1 MSGVYAR
8 NRKQTHFDPVD
19 TAAALQDEITRYI
32 MNEKRIPKRWRQVV
46 GLPLVQMADLI
57 SDLAI
62 DANETWPDEKHI
74 EERRELWRKTIKAC
88 KKLDRKLARAQN
100 TVPSA
105 TAGSMSH
112 RDAYRTVKSMDALF
126 DQLFI
131 ESWRSIGANGFED
144 YQEKRSAEILRKSLE
159 NDPWRDYIIQR
170 DKED

>member
-19 TAAALQDEITRYI
+19 TAAALQDEVTRYI

-88 KKLDRKLARAQN
+88 KKLDRKLARVQN

-105 TAGSMSH
+105 TAGSMATILELLDKEIGLAMHH
-112 RDAYRTVKSMDALF
+112 RD
-126 DQLFI
+126 
-131 ESWRSIGANGFED
+131 
-144 YQEKRSAEILRKSLE
+144 
-159 NDPWRDYIIQR
+159 NDKVIPVGGN
-170 DKED
+170 KKKK